1 MLIYKVE
8 SRGKVATHRLQS
20 AFIIVFQSRESGVTL
35 GTAVRGVNLKDQSLI
50 SDPHGASKKRPPTE
64 NWVVCIKPFYAD
76 ALNSPLIFNTIYS
89 LTIDLG
95 S

>member
-1 MLIYKVE
+1 MAYINGFGVIEKKVLIYKVE

-50 SDPHGASKKRPPTE
+50 SDPHGASKKTH
-64 NWVVCIKPFYAD
+64 
-76 ALNSPLIFNTIYS
+76 
-89 LTIDLG
+89 
-95 S
+95 